1 MLGVARS
8 RQVYCHESLT
18 KLRQDARI
26 WLENSRGD
34 VKIVLLFSIGRTATT
49 MIIEKWENRPIPAN
63 PPVPAN
69 RPATRS
75 TTRAGASL
83 PNQLSQTPTQIQAI
97 TIDSNSNTVNGAPL
111 ILEFRK
117 TFLRQAI
124 PPLEHDITFTAQDL
138 SMFATDFWAGLQ

>member
-8 RQVYCHESLT
+8 RQVCCHESLT

-34 VKIVLLFSIGRTATT
+34 VKIVLLFSISRTATT
-49 MIIEKWENRPIPAN
+49 MIIEKWENRPVPAN

-75 TTRAGASL
+75 TTRAGRK
-83 PNQLSQTPTQIQAI
+83 PCQPT
-97 TIDSNSNTVNGAPL
+97 TTNSDTNTGNY
-111 ILEFRK
+111 
-117 TFLRQAI
+117 
-124 PPLEHDITFTAQDL
+124 D
-138 SMFATDFWAGLQ
+138 